1 MKEASLTLEDL
12 KKKIGDFPT
21 KKDLYYWILFLV
33 FLLIALFVYK
43 FDDPKYLTD
52 QLSLGATIFSIFL
65 AVIAILITF
74 MQSNESSR
82 QSAQM
87 SKEINTQTQEII
99 RLSTR
104 YEEILNKQSDV
115 NEKVTEQ
122 VIDTLSSNQNVP
134 EDVLNKIKE
143 LVDTAKVK
151 QDQLN
156 YEKELIHSELSGS
169 VYIMS
174 QKEQKMLLNF
184 IADNYPL
191 YSRFTVES
199 LRENLLITEKKDIP
213 INALR
218 NYIRKLSSNGFL
230 EYEYTRDAT
239 MTVWRIK

>member
-1 MKEASLTLEDL
+1 MKEADLTLEDL

-122 VIDTLSSNQNVP
+122 VIDTLSSNQDVP
-134 EDVLNKIKE
+134 EDVLSKIKD
-143 LVDTAKVK
+143 LLKTAKDK

-156 YEKELIHSELSGS
+156 YEKELIHSELPRPI
-169 VYIMS
+169 YIMTN
-174 QKEQKMLLNF
+174 KEQKLLINF
-184 IADNYPL
+184 ISDNYPL
-191 YSRFTVES
+191 YSRFTVEQLHEHLKFANKS
-199 LRENLLITEKKDIP
+199 DIP
-213 INALR
+213 LNTLR
-218 NYIRKLSSNGFL
+218 NYIRKLSSEGFL
-230 EYEYTRDAT
+230 EYEYKQDAT
-239 MTVWRIK
+239 MTVWRIE